1 MSCLL
6 AQGVCTLEVNPQ
18 FVAPVVSFCLVEPHV
33 GQWEDK
39 SVSAIWLS
47 APLTS
52 SPTLPQRSIPKL
64 SSSSV

>member
-39 SVSAIWLS
+39 SSRCLPFGFLLLS
-47 APLTS
+47 LPPPP
-52 SPTLPQRSIPKL
+52 SPNTAS
-64 SSSSV
+64 